1 MPGDQM
7 NRIHLSTKKRLKFT
21 QFLDIAVNA
30 YLHFKAKG
38 FSKTHSQLAVFAHDH
53 IGIRINVFGRYEN
66 EELSLLADYLQK
78 DFSHIHKMTALDVG
92 ANIGN
97 HSVFFADYFKD
108 VSAFEPNPHSFHLL
122 QLNASLKPNI
132 NCHNLGMSDIEGEGS
147 LLINSRNIGGSRL
160 QSGDAPS
167 EHQKM
172 QTVALKTLDDAE
184 EINQKEIGLIKIDV
198 EGHEIKV
205 LRGAANLI
213 KKQKPVILFEQ
224 NAGEI
229 KNGTSESIEFL
240 KSCGY
245 SFLVF
250 SVKEPPIV
258 FRWNRFL
265 KFFYYFLCG
274 QCLEIA
280 EREYFEKANYAMI
293 IAKP

>member
-1 MPGDQM
+1 MEREKTTVYFVSG
-7 NRIHLSTKKRLKFT
+7 LST
-21 QFLDIAVNA
+21 
-30 YLHFKAKG
+30 
-38 FSKTHSQLAVFAHDH
+38 
-53 IGIRINVFGRYEN
+53 N
-66 EELSLLADYLQK
+66 EK
-78 DFSHIHKMTALDVG
+78 VFSHIKLPET
-92 ANIGN
+92 
-97 HSVFFADYFKD
+97 
-108 VSAFEPNPHSFHLL
+108 FEKKFISWKLPHRGE
-122 QLNASLKPNI
+122 SL
-132 NCHNLGMSDIEGEGS
+132 SRYS
-147 LLINSRNIGGSRL
+147 LR
-160 QSGDAPS
+160 
-167 EHQKM
+167 M
-172 QTVALKTLDDAE
+172 AE
-184 EINQKEIGLIKIDV
+184 EINQKKIGLIKIDV

-258 FRWNRFL
+258 FRWSRFL